1 MKWIGGWVFNFQT
14 IDMGSGR
21 GLSAVYTWGIG
32 IPAVKSKEAAS
43 MAFWGGI
50 DYMGF
55 DSVLGK
61 EPVFCFFLL
70 FFGHTR
76 TMMDPA

>member
-1 MKWIGGWVFNFQT
+1 
-14 IDMGSGR
+14 
-21 GLSAVYTWGIG
+21 
-32 IPAVKSKEAAS
+32 